1 MSLLAPL
8 AQAALGLTRWN
19 TTGTDA
25 AVRADAGFTTE
36 RGETFPD
43 GVKHLE
49 LARGSALGLPAWRR
63 APAPATTARPR
74 RRGPSR
80 RRARR

>member
-36 RGETFPD
+36 RGE
-43 GVKHLE
+43 LE
-49 LARGSALGLPAWRR
+49 RGLPAFTHVIHEEL
-63 APAPATTARPR
+63 P
-74 RRGPSR
+74 
-80 RRARR
+80 